1 MKNLL
6 VVGLLTIGTAGT
18 AQAQIPTTDI
28 AAITAE
34 AVGHIETIL
43 RWRDQYDQMR
53 NQFDRLTETHDALTG
68 VRNLGDIFDNP
79 ELRQYM
85 PADWQQAY
93 SALRSAGYE
102 GLLRSG
108 VDIYNENKVFDACEH
123 YQLDDQR
130 LNCEAKAVHGAQV
143 QGDLVDTL
151 DQIDLRKTQISSLQ
165 TKINLTTDPKA
176 IGELSA
182 RIAIEQSAIAN
193 EASRLMVIS
202 NITDAEQRA
211 LAQRDREFQARTFAK
226 TKGLGVE
233 PLTFD

>member
-1 MKNLL
+1 MKRLL
-6 VVGLLTIGTAGT
+6 IAGLFTIGTVGT

-53 NQFDRLTETHDALTG
+53 NQFDRLTETHTALTG

-85 PADWQQAY
+85 PADWQEAY

-108 VDIYNENKVFDACEH
+108 VEVYNRNKVFDACEH
-123 YQLDDQR
+123 HVLDDQR
-130 LNCEAKAVHGAQV
+130 LNCEAQAVHGAQV
-143 QGDLVDTL
+143 QGDLIDTL
-151 DQIDLRKTQISSLQ
+151 DQIDMRKTQIKSLQ
-165 TKINLTTDPKA
+165 AEINLTTDPKA
-176 IGELSA
+176 IGELAA
-182 RIAIEQSAIAN
+182 RIAVEQSSISN
-193 EASRLMVIS
+193 EASRLKVIS
-202 NITDAEQRA
+202 DITNAEQRA
-211 LAQRDREFQARTFAK
+211 LAQRDKEFQARTFAK
-226 TKGLGVE
+226 TKGLDVE